1 MSRPLSLR
9 HIVWLASWPTT
20 YLLAVPL
27 IVFWLRWL
35 LTDAPLRVDLLVCRA
50 AVVLIGLV
58 RLRALVLI
66 LYALIRS

>member
-1 MSRPLSLR
+1 MF
-9 HIVWLASWPTT
+9 
-20 YLLAVPL
+20 AVPL

-35 LTDAPLRVDLLVCRA
+35 LTDAPLRVDLLVGRA
-50 AVVLIGLV
+50 AVVFIGVV